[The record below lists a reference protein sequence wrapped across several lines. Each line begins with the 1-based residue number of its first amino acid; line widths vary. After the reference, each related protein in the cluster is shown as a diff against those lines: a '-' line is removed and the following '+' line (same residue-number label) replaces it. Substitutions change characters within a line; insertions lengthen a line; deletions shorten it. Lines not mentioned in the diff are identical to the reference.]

1 MKNNLLVFRIL
12 LIAITG
18 ISIITFLLL
27 YLFQYNSKQNNIECG
42 TKSPP
47 DMFCGTSSSLT
58 EDASKGKAIFN
69 SNYAACHKLNAKV
82 TGPALRDTDSI
93 TLFKWLTIKNQ
104 KINEQKIE
112 QLGIDYHRSMWNKL
126 FTKEDLK
133 NLNAY
138 ITETCKTN

>member
-1 MKNNLLVFRIL
+1 MKNNLLVFKIL

-18 ISIITFLLL
+18 ISIIIFLLL
-27 YLFQYNSKQNNIECG
+27 YLFQYNSQQNNIECG
-42 TKSPP
+42 TKSP
-47 DMFCGTSSSLT
+47 DVMLCGTPKLT
-58 EDASKGKAIFN
+58 EEASKGKAIFN
-69 SNYAACHKLNAKV
+69 SNCAACHKLNAIA
-82 TGPALRDTDSI
+82 TGPALRNTDSS
-93 TLFKWLTIKNQ
+93 TLFKWLTIRNQ

-138 ITETCKTN
+138 LTVKCRVP